1 MAEIEGLLGKYR
13 QCSFCG
19 RPLPRGFEGDMCPA
33 CMEQELFREVKDFI
47 RSHEVNEYQVA
58 EHFNIPVRVVK
69 NWIKDGRIEYKEI
82 GNDNIIGIHCQRC
95 GSPVSF
101 GTLCP
106 KCLKLLKKTAF
117 LHSILLAQ
125 QAMVMTIWGVTV
137 LTVCGLI

>member
-82 GNDNIIGIHCQRC
+82 GNDNIIGLHCQRC

-106 KCLKLLKKTAF
+106 KCLKLLNSNHGYAANNSF
-117 LHSILLAQ
+117 QNDGGRIHYLDNDN
-125 QAMVMTIWGVTV
+125 
-137 LTVCGLI
+137 